1 MKFEYEDDKL
11 LFNWFSKRDLSSNT
25 QEVYTYAM
33 KDYCNFL
40 EKTPSELLEEA
51 EFEQETVKK
60 RRNRQIEGYLS
71 GFKAYLAQNDKSPNT
86 LRIKLKAVLSFY
98 RNYDITVP
106 DITFKKGEAGLGK
119 NRGRLPTKDEI
130 SLMMS
135 SCDPKGRTMISI
147 MAMTG
152 MSQAEVRHL
161 TFKHI
166 LDAVGKN
173 NIKELI
179 ESKHEICEN
188 VHSITLVRKKV
199 GYEYM
204 TFIPPETMEE
214 LINYITTRKNHPKK
228 EKQPQNA
235 NDRIFVNRF
244 GGRLSGKAVSAY
256 MRRVGLRLGFESE
269 FGSYGF
275 WRPHG
280 MRKYFISTIINKIGD
295 NVLAHFCA
303 GHKVDSITGAYWY
316 PNEEDLKQRY
326 LKALPYLSIRG
337 VKIKEVDAEGKEIAE
352 KHNKIQQRAIENTTS
367 WRKI

>member
-1 MKFEYEDDKL
+1 MKWTPKDEVL
-11 LFNWFSKRDLSSNT
+11 LFNWFSNRDLSINT
-25 QEVYTYAM
+25 QEVYGYAI

-40 EKTPSELLEEA
+40 EKTPSQLLDEA
-51 EFEQETVKK
+51 DREQDEVKK
-60 RRNRQIEGYLS
+60 MRNRHIVEYLS
-71 GFKAYLAQNDKSPNT
+71 GFKAFLTQMDKSPNT
-86 LRIKLKAVLSFY
+86 LRIKLKAVISFY

-106 DITFKKGEAGLGK
+106 DITFKKGEISLDK

-161 TFKHI
+161 TFKHV
-166 LDAVGKN
+166 LDAVGKKS
-173 NIKELI
+173 IEELI
-179 ESKHEICEN
+179 ESKHKICED
-188 VHSITLVRKKV
+188 VYAITIVRQKV
-199 GYEYM
+199 NYQYI

-214 LINYITTRKNHPKK
+214 LINYITARVNHPKK
-228 EKQPQNA
+228 EKRPQNI

-280 MRKYFISTIINKIGD
+280 MRKYFISTIINKTGD
-295 NVLAHFCA
+295 NILAHFCA
-303 GHKVDSITGAYWY
+303 GHKVDAITGAYWY
-316 PNEEDLKQRY
+316 PNEADLKQRY

-337 VKIKEVDAEGKEIAE
+337 DQIREVDAKGKEIAE
-352 KHNKIQQRAIENTTS
+352 RHNEIQQRAIKNAMN
-367 WRKI
+367 WRQL

>member
-1 MKFEYEDDKL
+1 MKFNYEDDKL
-11 LFNWFSKRDLSSNT
+11 LFNWFSKRDLSLST

-33 KDYCNFL
+33 RDYCRFL
-40 EKTPSELLEEA
+40 DNTLSQLLDEA
-51 EFEQETVKK
+51 ESEQDTVKK
-60 RRNRQIEGYLS
+60 MRERHIEGYLS
-71 GFKAYLAQNDKSPNT
+71 GFKAYLSQMGLSANT
-86 LRIKLKAVLSFY
+86 IRIKLKAVISFY

-106 DITFKKGEAGLGK
+106 DMTFKKGELCMDK

-161 TFKHI
+161 TFKHV
-166 LDAVGKN
+166 LNAVGKKD
-173 NIKELI
+173 IKELI
-179 ESKHEICEN
+179 ESKHEICEE

-199 GYEYM
+199 GYKYM

-214 LINYITTRKNHPKK
+214 LINYITARKNHPKK
-228 EKQPQNA
+228 EKRPQNS

-280 MRKYFISTIINKIGD
+280 MRKYFISTIINKTGD

-303 GHKVDSITGAYWY
+303 GHKVDAITGAYWY

-352 KHNKIQQRAIENTTS
+352 KHNKIQQRAIENAMN
-367 WRKI
+367 WRQP